1 MIEMDQINQNVKEI
15 AIRLLGEPNQKL
27 SSNRELRFGSHGSM
41 SVDLEGK
48 WYDHEEMEGGGMI
61 SLIQKHYGSNVAE
74 FLRSMGLETI
84 QPVATIKA
92 QPIRTINN
100 NEMRDKANEAE
111 MVTRYS
117 DDFCVMRFK
126 GKVIRPFSKLA
137 NGDWVMK
144 RPDHKLPLYIQ
155 DGEARDRTLPALI
168 VEGEKSALGSRALY
182 PGVVVCWHGGVSA
195 LEQSDWSQLDGYQ
208 DFILFPDND
217 KAGIECMRSLKKIL
231 NSKSGRTIQIA
242 TPPSTWNEK
251 DDLWDCFDRGEAF
264 DVVEWVEG
272 NELDARQHV
281 IYQKYGDFKSYEY
294 PEMTI
299 MVGDENKTLF
309 HHSDII
315 LQWGAPGSGKS
326 LISQYLCLCLSAGVD
341 FAHYHVSEPQ
351 KVLLLDAEMN
361 PRSLQTRFQSQVEGI
376 LSGSPQKEELIK
388 RINENFVIV
397 SHYDQPEGLAPLN
410 HPDGR
415 DWYLDLVERVQPTFI
430 CWDNLLNLCA
440 FEDNNS
446 AEEFVATINPLL
458 LKMRAENRT
467 TMMLH
472 HAGKS
477 GQQLGSV
484 SKEILLDV
492 SIKISVVE
500 EDEIDDGS
508 MGFGNSDYET
518 SFVWKFKK
526 GRHIYGHDV
535 ADINWKYSNG
545 LLIKEKTDRET
556 RVEKVIK
563 MKNEGLSN
571 RQISKDLKV
580 SSTTIDKDVK
590 YAKNTG
596 IYDDEP
602 EF

>member
-61 SLIQKHYGSNVAE
+61 SLIKRFHGDNVAE

-195 LEQSDWSQLDGYQ
+195 LEQSDWSQLDGYD

-231 NSKSGRTIQIA
+231 NSKSGRSVKIA

-264 DVVEWVEG
+264 DVVEWVEE
-272 NELDARQHV
+272 NELDAKNRA
-281 IYQKYGDFKSYEY
+281 IYFNYGDFADKKY
-294 PEMTI
+294 PEMTW
-299 MVGDENKTLF
+299 MVENLLARG
-309 HHSDII
+309 HLGMIHA
-315 LQWGAPGSGKS
+315 QPGHGKS
-326 LISQYLCLCLSAGVD
+326 LMSQVLSVCMAAGYD
-341 FAHYHVSEPQ
+341 FGSYHIPRPQ
-351 KVLLLDAEMN
+351 KVLYIDAEM
-361 PRSLQTRFQSQVEGI
+361 PPVALQNRWSDMLLIFNGE
-376 LSGSPQKEELIK
+376 PEREELIK
-388 RINENFVIV
+388 RVKQNLIIM
-397 SHYDQPEGLAPLN
+397 SHHDQPNGIIPLN
-410 HPDGR
+410 EEAGKE
-415 DWYLDLVERVQPTFI
+415 WYYDLVDEVNPDLI
-430 CWDNLLNLCA
+430 ILDNLLTLMNI
-440 FEDNNS
+440 EMNDS
-446 AEEFVATINPLL
+446 TEWVEFAQPLL
-458 LKMRAENRT
+458 LKARREDRAVWFV
-467 TMMLH
+467 H
-472 HAGKS
+472 HSGKS
-477 GQQLGSV
+477 GKQLGSMA
-484 SKEILLDV
+484 KEVVLDFV
-492 SIKISVVE
+492 IRIELQGIE
-500 EDEIDDGS
+500 EDEGDES
-508 MGFGNSDYET
+508 MLGFGDSVHE
-518 SFVWKFKK
+518 SRFKWTFEK
-526 GRHIYGHDV
+526 TRHFYGQH
-535 ADINWKYSNG
+535 AYPILWKYSNG
-545 LLIKEKTDRET
+545 ILTKEQSTREARIDKVVLLKK
-556 RVEKVIK
+556 
-563 MKNEGLSN
+563 EGLSN
-571 RQISKDLKV
+571 RQIAKELNV
-580 SSTTIDKDVK
+580 SNTTVNSDVK
-590 YAKNTG
+590 FAETTG
-596 IYDDEP
+596 SISLEP